1 MSIQKLDQL
10 NDMQIDVL
18 RELGNI
24 GAGNAATSLSQL
36 LNTKVNISLPTV
48 QILDINDAVATL
60 GGPENVIVAIL
71 AKLYGDLEGIMMF
84 IIERSFANNIM
95 QHLLGQE
102 FDGEQL
108 SEIQMSA
115 ISEVGNIMIGA
126 YSGSISTL
134 SQLKVKASVPAV
146 TIDMVGAVLSV
157 PAIEM
162 GSVSDK
168 VIFIQ
173 DNFFDESQSA
183 NMLFVPSIDSLNR
196 LMKQLGIEL

>member
-1 MSIQKLDQL
+1 MSIQKLEQL

-24 GAGNAATSLSQL
+24 GAGNAATSLSEL
-36 LNTKVNISLPTV
+36 LNVKVDISLPNV
-48 QILDINDAVATL
+48 QILDINDAVQTL

-84 IIERSFANNIM
+84 IIERNFANNIVE
-95 QHLLGQE
+95 HLLGQE
-102 FDGEQL
+102 FDGEKL
-108 SEIQMSA
+108 TEIQLSA

-134 SQLKVKASVPAV
+134 SQLKVKASVPSV
-146 TIDMVGAVLSV
+146 TVDMVGAVLNV
-157 PAIEM
+157 PAVEM
-162 GSVSDK
+162 NSVSDK

-173 DNFFDESQSA
+173 DNFFDDSQSA